1 MAESKTFDFSNR
13 RIKALPPQQPAAA
26 ANAAAYSDSAV
37 SGLKLEVT
45 KTGRKTFIFRFL
57 LDGQRGYARIG
68 EFPAIDVA
76 EARRSAM
83 EMKGQVERGLNPND
97 VRDRAHAVIP
107 TFRDFAMDEFV
118 PYILEMG
125 KRTAKDDISKLNH
138 HLLARFGDKKLTAI
152 GRRDLELYHAAVRDS
167 HTPAT
172 ANRHL
177 ALLSAMFR
185 RAVEWERVEK
195 NPCTG
200 VKMFRENNAS
210 ERFLTETEI
219 AKLVQAM
226 DADPNRTAAAALKM
240 LLLCGARRNEVAKL
254 KWSALDL
261 ERGVWLLHGDDTKNG
276 KTRRIVLSGALIEL
290 LQAQPSRGVSEW
302 VFPGRDGPE
311 KPIDN
316 LTKPFNRMLKAAGL
330 EKARIHDLRHT
341 HASMLLASGV
351 DAVVVKNALG
361 HSSLNVT
368 SRYLHL
374 VDTSLKSASEAM
386 ARVVGRAAG
395 MDAGAGGGVV
405 GASADPLDVAKAA

>member
-1 MAESKTFDFSNR
+1 MAESKTFDFTNR
-13 RIKALPPQQPAAA
+13 RIKALPPQLPTAA

-37 SGLKLEVT
+37 SGLKLEIT
-45 KTGRKTFIFRFL
+45 KTGRKTFIFRFV

-76 EARRSAM
+76 EARKAAL

-152 GRRDLELYHAAVRDS
+152 GRRDIALYHAAVRDS

-177 ALLSAMFR
+177 ALLSAIFR

-210 ERFLTETEI
+210 ERFLTEIEI

-254 KWSALDL
+254 KWNALDL

-276 KTRRIVLSGALIEL
+276 KTRRIALSGALIQL

-341 HASMLLASGV
+341 HASMLLANGV

-386 ARVVGRAAG
+386 ARVVGRAAAA
-395 MDAGAGGGVV
+395 DAGEGEAGVE
-405 GASADPLDVAKAA
+405 ASMDVLDVAEAA

>member
-152 GRRDLELYHAAVRDS
+152 GRRDIELYHAAVRDS

-316 LTKPFNRMLKAAGL
+316 LTKPFNRMLKASRAGKGAHSRPAPHPRQHVAGERRRCCCRKKCAWPQLL
-330 EKARIHDLRHT
+330 ERHVPVP
-341 HASMLLASGV
+341 ASGRYQPEIG
-351 DAVVVKNALG
+351 LG
-361 HSSLNVT
+361 SDGPGSGPGG
-368 SRYLHL
+368 RYGCW
-374 VDTSLKSASEAM
+374 
-386 ARVVGRAAG
+386 RRWWC
-395 MDAGAGGGVV
+395 GGGFCRP
-405 GASADPLDVAKAA
+405 A

>member
-1 MAESKTFDFSNR
+1 MAESKTFDFNNR
-13 RIKALPPQQPAAA
+13 RIKALPPQLPDAA
-26 ANAAAYSDSAV
+26 ANAAAYSDSGV

-45 KTGRKTFIFRFL
+45 KANRKTFIFRFV

-68 EFPAIDVA
+68 EFPAVDVA
-76 EARRSAM
+76 EARKAAM
-83 EMKGQVERGLNPND
+83 EMKGLIERGLNPND
-97 VRDRAHAVIP
+97 VGDRAHAVIP
-107 TFRDFAMDEFV
+107 TFRDFAMEEFV

-138 HLLARFGDKKLTAI
+138 HLLARFGDKKLSAI
-152 GRRDLELYHAAVRDS
+152 GRRDIELYHAAVRDS

-177 ALLSAMFR
+177 ALLSAIFR
-185 RAVEWERVEK
+185 RAVDWERIEK

-200 VKMFRENNAS
+200 VKMFQENNAS

-226 DADPNRTAAAALKM
+226 DADPNQTAAAALKM

-254 KWSALDL
+254 KWNALDL

-276 KTRRIVLSGALIEL
+276 KTRRVALSWALVAL
-290 LQAQPSRGVSEW
+290 LQTQPSLGVSEW
-302 VFPGRDGPE
+302 VFPGRDGVA
-311 KPIDN
+311 KPINN

-368 SRYLHL
+368 ARYMHL

-395 MDAGAGGGVV
+395 SATGDMAPDVV
-405 GASADPLDVAKAA
+405 QAA

>member
-1 MAESKTFDFSNR
+1 MAESKTFDFNNR
-13 RIKALPPQQPAAA
+13 RVKALPPQLATAA
-26 ANAAAYSDSAV
+26 ANAAAYSDSGV

-45 KTGRKTFIFRFL
+45 KANRKTFIFRFVL
-57 LDGQRGYARIG
+57 NGQRGYARIG

-76 EARRSAM
+76 EARKVAM
-83 EMKGQVERGLNPND
+83 EMKGQVERGLNPNEIHD
-97 VRDRAHAVIP
+97 LAHAVIP

-118 PYILEMG
+118 PYIVKIG
-125 KRTAKDDISKLNH
+125 KRTSKDDISKLNH

-152 GRRDLELYHAAVRDS
+152 GRRDIELYHAAVRDS

-219 AKLVQAM
+219 AKLLQAM
-226 DADPNRTAAAALKM
+226 EVDPNRTAAAALKM

-276 KTRRIVLSGALIEL
+276 KTRRVALSGALVEL

-330 EKARIHDLRHT
+330 ERARIHDLRHT
-341 HASMLLASGV
+341 HASQLLAHGV
-351 DAVVVKNALG
+351 DLVTLRETLG
-361 HSSLNVT
+361 HSSMQMT
-368 SRYLHL
+368 TRYAHL
-374 VDTSLKSASEAM
+374 GETALRSASEVM
-386 ARVVGRAAG
+386 ATVVERAAAVPGVGEARPEG
-395 MDAGAGGGVV
+395 MAV
-405 GASADPLDVAKAA
+405 